1 MGQITGYRQYTLFVR
16 DGTPYGDSMP
26 YEDDFAPKET
36 FILAG
41 TFAAGI
47 CDHIT
52 LDSQRKCLACF
63 EQHSEDLEFI
73 ELSCHIVQYGNL
85 DET

>member
-16 DGTPYGDSMP
+16 DGTPYGDNMP
-26 YEDDFAPKET
+26 YEDDFPPKET

-52 LDSQRKCLACF
+52 LDR
-63 EQHSEDLEFI
+63 SEKVSGMF
-73 ELSCHIVQYGNL
+73 
-85 DET
+85 